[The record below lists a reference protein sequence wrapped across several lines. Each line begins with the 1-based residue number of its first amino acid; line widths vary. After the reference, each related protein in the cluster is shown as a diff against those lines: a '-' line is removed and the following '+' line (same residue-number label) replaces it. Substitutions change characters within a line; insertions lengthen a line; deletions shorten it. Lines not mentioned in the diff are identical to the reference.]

1 MQQNSPLKWDKI
13 LSLIRCR
20 ERFKPYCWR
29 YVVVL
34 KTKLMSEIKPQHVA
48 EPANTVE
55 WEPATWKDE

>member
-1 MQQNSPLKWDKI
+1 MQ
-13 LSLIRCR
+13 
-20 ERFKPYCWR
+20 RFKPYCWR

-34 KTKLMSEIKPQHVA
+34 KTKLMSEIKPPHVA